1 MNDPYLE
8 YYGEHQISP
17 VRQDVSDFDLHL
29 ARRRK
34 LYRQLGMPVRL
45 FKDADML
52 EVGPGGGYN
61 TLCFFRWGVR
71 HIDLVEGNRAGVDD
85 MRQNFARHGVEE
97 RLYDIY
103 ETRIQDFAKGRARK
117 YDIVIAEAFLHYLPD
132 GREIF
137 QSLCGMVGP
146 GGIVVVT
153 CADEH
158 GDLVETMKR
167 MIAHSIVKDI
177 PDWGEKVRI
186 LCDVFR
192 PQLDA
197 LRGASRSIEDWVKD
211 NLLDSPHVSGAR
223 WTMADMIN
231 WAPPDLDLLG
241 SSPQILSDW
250 SWYKD
255 VWHDPKERYR
265 EQYLRR
271 RPSLLLAGMEDRE
284 FEPDVAREMERAVH
298 DAMSAAMGHEATQGD
313 GPLTEALDAVG
324 RLCPLVRDIDGG
336 LYRVCC
342 QMRDALMEAS
352 EGEVHWDRYPDFFKA
367 FGRGLQYVSF
377 VRR

>member
-8 YYGEHQISP
+8 YYGRHEISP
-17 VRQDVSDFDLHL
+17 VRQDVSDFDLHM

-34 LYRQLGMPVRL
+34 LYRQLGMPTRV
-45 FKDADML
+45 FTDVDML

-61 TLCFFRWGVR
+61 TLCFFRWGAR
-71 HIDLVEGNRAGVDD
+71 HIDLVEANRAGVDD
-85 MRQNFARHGVEE
+85 MRENFARHGVEE
-97 RLYDIY
+97 RLYDIH
-103 ETRIQDFAKGRARK
+103 EARIQDFAKGSVRK

-132 GREIF
+132 GRDIF

-158 GDLVETMKR
+158 GDLVEMMKR
-167 MIAHSIVKDI
+167 MIAQSIVKDI

-186 LCDVFR
+186 LSDVFR

-223 WTMADMIN
+223 WTMADMIDM
-231 WAPPDLDLLG
+231 APPSFDLLG
-241 SSPQILSDW
+241 SSPHMFCDM

-255 VWHDPKERYR
+255 VWHDPKRCYLD
-265 EQYLRR
+265 QYRR
-271 RPSLLLAGMEDRE
+271 RRACLLLAGMEERYI
-284 FEPDVAREMERAVH
+284 EPDVTDDIARAVH
-298 DAMSAAMGHEATQGD
+298 EANLAAIDHEASHD
-313 GPLTEALDAVG
+313 DACLMAASESVG
-324 RLCPLVRDIDGG
+324 RLCPLVRDIDGD

-342 QMRDALMEAS
+342 QMRDALMDAR
-352 EGEVHWDRYPDFFKA
+352 EGEVHWDEHPDFFKA
-367 FGRGLQYVSF
+367 FGRALQYASF